1 MKLTILGSGTSHI
14 RDNQHQSAYLLEHN
28 KKFMLLDAGAGT
40 VYQLANLG
48 IPPTKIDYIF
58 FSHFHNDHISD
69 LPAILWSN
77 NWHRPPKT
85 DKLTVYGP
93 DGMKEYV
100 EVLMTKLLIHGR
112 KDKAR
117 YSIKFDLEAH
127 DVTNKSFEA
136 EGLKITTKELKHY
149 GNIAYRIEYK
159 GKILVYSGDTNYCD
173 ELVEISK
180 GATVSLMECG
190 MPDDNPKHHMTPTQC
205 GEAAYKAI
213 VKTLVLTH
221 FYPELDN
228 VDIVSVVRRK
238 FKGKIVLAK
247 DLMEIPI

>member
-14 RDNQHQSAYLLEHN
+14 RESQHQSSYLLEHN
-28 KKFMLLDAGAGT
+28 KKLMLLDAGAGT
-40 VYQLANLG
+40 IYQLAKLG

-58 FSHFHNDHISD
+58 FSHFHNDHIGD

-93 DGMKEYV
+93 DGMEEYV
-100 EVLMTKLLIHGR
+100 ELLMTRLLIHGR
-112 KDKAR
+112 KDIDR
-117 YSIKFDLEAH
+117 YRIKFELEAH
-127 DVTNKSFEA
+127 DITHKVFEI

-149 GNIAYRIEYK
+149 GNIGYRIENK
-159 GKILVYSGDTNYCD
+159 GKSLVYSGDTNYCE
-173 ELVEISK
+173 ELVDISK
-180 GATVSLMECG
+180 NATVCLMECG

-228 VDIVSVVRRK
+228 VDIKKIVRKK
-238 FKGKIVLAK
+238 FKGKVILAMDFMK
-247 DLMEIPI
+247 MKI